1 MAKGIRKAKDKQE
14 ALILS
19 EFGGVDFCSL
29 AITVGKGYAADDKIY
44 QAWSVDGG
52 EQFMDKE
59 SGDYI
64 QLLTS
69 WSLRPVNLSGTDR
82 KKITKDNV
90 NALAASRTDEE
101 MLYMENKRSDSER
114 SKWLARA
121 SFMSVAAVV
130 LIVVWQLI
138 SSGTL
143 KFPGAG

>member
-29 AITVGKGYAADDKIY
+29 AIAVGKGYAADDKIY

-64 QLLTS
+64 QLLAT
-69 WSLRPVNLSGTDR
+69 WSFRPVNLSGVEQ
-82 KKITKDNV
+82 KKITKNNV
-90 NALAASRTDEE
+90 KALATSRFFEELQYITD
-101 MLYMENKRSDSER
+101 KTDDSER

-143 KFPGAG
+143 KFPGMG